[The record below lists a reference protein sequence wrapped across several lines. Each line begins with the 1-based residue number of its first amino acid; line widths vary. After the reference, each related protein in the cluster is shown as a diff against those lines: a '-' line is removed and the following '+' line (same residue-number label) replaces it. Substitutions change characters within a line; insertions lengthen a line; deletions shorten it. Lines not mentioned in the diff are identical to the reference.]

1 MNHKYVAERL
11 ISWLQTQV
19 QVSNSKGLLV
29 GISGGV
35 DSAVVANLIKLACP
49 NSSLGVIIPIHSS
62 KSSLD
67 DANLLIH
74 QCNIQSITVDLSE
87 EHQLILNKSM
97 NAIKKL
103 NLFKDDYLKITDANL
118 RARLRMST
126 LYSIANNLG
135 YMVVGTDNA
144 DETYTGYFTK
154 FGDGAVDIMPLKKI
168 LKKDVYEIGKVLGAP
183 ETILKKA
190 PSADLWENQTDESE
204 MGVSYESIEK
214 YISGEQV
221 SEKDE
226 KIILSLHKKS
236 EHKRN
241 LPPYFEF

>member
-87 EHQLILNKSM
+87 EHQFILNKSM

-103 NLFKDDYLKITDANL
+103 NLFKYDYLKITDANL

-168 LKKDVYEIGKVLGAP
+168 LKKDVYEIGKVLGVP

>member
-168 LKKDVYEIGKVLGAP
+168 LKKDVYEMGKVLGVP

>member
-168 LKKDVYEIGKVLGAP
+168 LKKDVYEIGKVLDVP

-221 SEKDE
+221 SEKYE

>member
-1 MNHKYVAERL
+1 
-11 ISWLQTQV
+11 
-19 QVSNSKGLLV
+19 
-29 GISGGV
+29 
-35 DSAVVANLIKLACP
+35 
-49 NSSLGVIIPIHSS
+49 
-62 KSSLD
+62 
-67 DANLLIH
+67 
-74 QCNIQSITVDLSE
+74 
-87 EHQLILNKSM
+87 M

-168 LKKDVYEIGKVLGAP
+168 LKKDVYEIGKVLGVP

>member
-168 LKKDVYEIGKVLGAP
+168 LKKDVYEIGKVLGVP

>member
-19 QVSNSKGLLV
+19 QISNSKGLLV

-168 LKKDVYEIGKVLGAP
+168 LKKDVYEIGKVLGVP

>member
-29 GISGGV
+29 GMSGGV

-87 EHQLILNKSM
+87 EHQFILNKSM

-103 NLFKDDYLKITDANL
+103 NLFKYDYLKITDANL

-168 LKKDVYEIGKVLGAP
+168 LKKDVYEIGKVLGVP

>member
-1 MNHKYVAERL
+1 MNHKYVADRL
-11 ISWLQTQV
+11 VSWLQMQV
-19 QVSNSKGLLV
+19 QNSNSKGLLV

-62 KSSLD
+62 GSSLD
-67 DANLLIH
+67 DANLLIK
-74 QCNIQSITVDLSE
+74 QCNIQSVVVDLSD
-87 EHQLILNKSM
+87 EHQVILDKSM
-97 NAIKKL
+97 NCIKDL
-103 NLFKDDYLKITDANL
+103 GLFKDDYLKITDANL

-154 FGDGAVDIMPLKKI
+154 YGDGAVDLMPLKKI
-168 LKKDVYEIGKVLGAP
+168 LKKDVYEIGRVLGVP
-183 ETILKKA
+183 ESILKKA
-190 PSADLWENQTDESE
+190 PSADLWENQTDEAE
-204 MGVSYESIEK
+204 MGVSYSSIEK
-214 YISGEQV
+214 YITGEKV
-221 SEKDE
+221 SENEE

-236 EHKRN
+236 EHKRS
-241 LPPYFEF
+241 LPPFFEF

>member
-62 KSSLD
+62 NSSLD
-67 DANLLIH
+67 DAILLIH

-87 EHQLILNKSM
+87 EHQLILNTSM

-168 LKKDVYEIGKVLGAP
+168 LKKDVYEIGKVLGVP

>member
-1 MNHKYVAERL
+1 MNHKYVADRL
-11 ISWLQTQV
+11 VSWLQMQV
-19 QVSNSKGLLV
+19 QSSNSKGLLV

-49 NSSLGVIIPIHSS
+49 NFSLGVIIPIHSS
-62 KSSLD
+62 GNSLD
-67 DANLLIH
+67 DANLLIK
-74 QCNIQSITVDLSE
+74 QCNIQSVTVDLSV
-87 EHQLILNKSM
+87 EHQMILNKSM
-97 NAIKKL
+97 DTIKGLK
-103 NLFKDDYLKITDANL
+103 LFKEDYLKITDANL

-154 FGDGAVDIMPLKKI
+154 YGDGAVDLMPLKKI
-168 LKKDVYEIGKVLGAP
+168 LKKDVYEIGRVLGVP
-183 ETILKKA
+183 ESILKKA
-190 PSADLWENQTDESE
+190 PSADLWENQTDEAE
-204 MGVSYESIEK
+204 MGVSYSSIEK
-214 YISGEQV
+214 YITGEKV
-221 SEKDE
+221 SENEE

-241 LPPYFEF
+241 LPPFFEF

>member
-1 MNHKYVAERL
+1 MNHKYVSERL

-168 LKKDVYEIGKVLGAP
+168 LKKDVYEIGKVLGVP

>member
-62 KSSLD
+62 NSSLD
-67 DANLLIH
+67 DAILLIH

-154 FGDGAVDIMPLKKI
+154 FGDGAV
-168 LKKDVYEIGKVLGAP
+168 GKVLGVP